1 MKKTYWKYVL
11 SSIKK
16 DFTRLLAIFLIV
28 TLGVGFLVGLM
39 SVTPDLQKTAN
50 EYYIQNN
57 LTDVWISSTIGF
69 SESDH
74 QKIKEVVPGIRKIE
88 IYDQMDQNVY
98 LNNDKKLQGRVIY
111 RDFDEH
117 GIDKLTFVEGRAPV
131 EPDECVLLNPI
142 SSMAKYEI
150 NDTIRVDENIYKIV
164 GKVSDPYY
172 MSDAP
177 EQTIIG
183 NGILDT
189 IVYID
194 EEFNESPTYTTI
206 KMTFDKSKDYSA
218 FSTQYEDFI
227 REKQAEIDLISQKII
242 DERLIEV
249 KEMLKTEVI
258 KYVKEEIKKAFPALA
273 DNDKIINDIVDGLAE
288 TESFKKI
295 IDDEFDKQFGTP
307 KWYILS
313 RNEVP
318 SAHMFK
324 LDSNKIDS
332 IAKIF
337 PVFFYLITLLVCIAS
352 ITRIVNNDRQYM
364 GTLKSLGYKKSTIY
378 KKYIFYGVFTSLL
391 GSIIG
396 SLFGLFVLP
405 FIVHGVYC
413 SLYNLPKII
422 FTFPAGVV
430 FGYSAIMVSLIL
442 LTIVLIVHGCLKEH
456 VSSLLIGKAPTAGK
470 KILLEKI
477 PRLWSRLK
485 FRSKSMLRNVFRF
498 KKNLI
503 MMLIGVGG
511 CTGILLTSFGLKDS
525 LNVLNTE
532 QYNTI
537 LKYDLVVNVNNI
549 EENPINTFQNSPI
562 YYYSSKVL
570 DNKDNLDV
578 MMIGGNDLD
587 KFVGFD
593 EGVVFNESSVVI
605 TKQIADDLDIKKGN
619 KISLDMRDG
628 HFVQLVVTGVT
639 TNYIENYV
647 YIGEKVINKTFP
659 EMKKNAFIVQ
669 TELEGDE
676 LDTYIRKLVD
686 MENVIGVKSVT
697 QSKETYESILNN
709 LNSIVLILV
718 LVSGTLI
725 AVVIYNLTD
734 IMITER
740 FKEIATLRVIG
751 YQRREALFYIFKEI
765 VFMSIFGILFGLGFG
780 VFLHHFVILRI
791 VSAGL
796 TFGMTIHWTSYIYT
810 TLLTI
815 LFITLTSFVFYPR
828 IVKIKMAEALK
839 SVE

>member
-39 SVTPDLQKTAN
+39 SVTPDLQETAN
-50 EYYIQNN
+50 NYYLENN
-57 LTDVWISSTIGF
+57 LTDVYISSTIGF
-69 SESDH
+69 SKDDDL
-74 QKIKEVVPGIRKIE
+74 KIKGLVSGIRKIDN
-88 IYDQMDQNVY
+88 YDQMDQNVY
-98 LNNDKKLQGRVIY
+98 LNNDKKIQGRVIY
-111 RDFDEH
+111 RTFDEH
-117 GIDKLTFVEGRAPV
+117 DIDKLTLVEGRFPT
-131 EPDECVLLNPI
+131 EPDECVMLDPI
-142 SSMAKYEI
+142 SSMTKYKI
-150 NDTIRVDENIYKIV
+150 NDTVRVDESIYTIV

-183 NGILDT
+183 NGILDS
-189 IVYID
+189 IIYIN
-194 EEFNESPTYTTI
+194 EEYNLTPTYTTI
-206 KMTFDKSKDYSA
+206 KITFDEARKYST
-218 FSTQYEDFI
+218 FSNEYTDFI
-227 REKQAEIDLISQKII
+227 HKKQAEIDLISQSII
-242 DERLIEV
+242 EDRVKEV
-249 KEMLKTEVI
+249 KSQLTEGVKLYLLEELK
-258 KYVKEEIKKAFPALA
+258 KEFPNISASEQ
-273 DNDKIINDIVDGLAE
+273 IMNDILDAIAQ
-288 TESFKKI
+288 TESFQKMV
-295 IDDEFDKQFGTP
+295 DDEFNERFGTP

-313 RNEVP
+313 RSEIP
-318 SAHMFK
+318 SAYMFK

-364 GTLKSLGYKKSTIY
+364 GTLKSLGYKKITIY
-378 KKYIFYGVFTSLL
+378 KKYLFYGILTSVL

-396 SLFGLFVLP
+396 SIFGIFVLP

-422 FTFPAGVV
+422 FTFPTAVV
-430 FGYSAIMVSLIL
+430 FGYSSIMIALIL
-442 LTIVLIVHGCLKEH
+442 LTIILITHGCLKEH
-456 VSSLLIGKAPTAGK
+456 VSSLLTGKAPVAGK

-477 PRLWSRLK
+477 PWLWSRLK

-511 CTGILLTSFGLKDS
+511 CTGILLTSFGIKDS
-525 LNVLNTE
+525 LNVLNTD
-532 QYNTI
+532 QYTTI

-549 EENPINTFQNSPI
+549 EENPIKDYVNSPI
-562 YYYSSKVL
+562 YYYNSKVL

-578 MMIGGNDLD
+578 TLLSSNDMPSY
-587 KFVGFD
+587 VGFD
-593 EGVVFNESSVVI
+593 EGINFNDSSVIV
-605 TKQIADDLDIKKGN
+605 TKQIADDLNLEIGN
-619 KISLDMRDG
+619 KITLDIRNGQFM
-628 HFVQLVVTGVT
+628 QLQITGIT

-647 YIGEKVINKTFP
+647 YVGEKQFKKSFP
-659 EMKKNAFIVQ
+659 TLEKNAYIVKTGLQ
-669 TELEGDE
+669 GDE
-676 LDTYIRKLVD
+676 LDTYIRSLVNL
-686 MENVIGVKSVT
+686 ENVKGVKSVT

-709 LNSIVLILV
+709 LNAIVLILV

-740 FKEIATLRVIG
+740 FKEIATLRVLG